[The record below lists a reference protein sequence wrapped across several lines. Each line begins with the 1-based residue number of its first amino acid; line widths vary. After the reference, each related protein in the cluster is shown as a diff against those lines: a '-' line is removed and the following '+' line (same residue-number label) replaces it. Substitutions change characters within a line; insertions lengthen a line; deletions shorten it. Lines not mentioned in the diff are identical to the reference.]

1 MASPRERVDA
11 LRAQSS
17 DHENHLIDE
26 LRSGK
31 IDRRQFIRAAAIA
44 GMALPAASFIAACST
59 KRDSATTP
67 DAPQRGAPR
76 PGGTFRIG
84 LLVPAGALDPVLV
97 GDQSGL
103 GVLSL
108 SGDYLIWSD
117 RTLTPRPRLAQSW
130 SHNGDGSVWTF
141 KIREGVKFH
150 DGTPMDA
157 EDVATTFNRL
167 ADPDNGSNALSALGG
182 VLTKDSAKALDPTT
196 VRFTLEA
203 PNGNFPFL
211 TSSDNYN
218 AIILPKNYD
227 GNWDKTFIGTGPWK
241 LGHYRPDEGIS
252 LLANKNYWDPTRQPL
267 ADKVEVIFYT
277 NEQGQT
283 LAFQGGQV
291 DFVQQF
297 SVSGGRAAIT
307 DSDVIT
313 MELRSAAHRQ
323 IHIRTDQKP
332 LDDKRVRQ
340 AIALLVNRKVLVDG
354 LLATKADYGNDS
366 PFAPVF
372 ASTAPGIPQ
381 RQQDIQKAKQ
391 LLEAAGVADGFHV
404 QLDTWQGF
412 EMPALAQVLQ
422 QELRVANIHLSL
434 SVTDS
439 ATYYGDSTFGNSR
452 WLDSTMGI
460 TEYGHR
466 GVPNVLLGAPLESK
480 GTWNA
485 AHFRNKTYDN
495 LVRDYVAAIDL
506 DSQRTAAKQIQEL
519 LLDEVPI
526 LFTYFYYYLSGSKKN
541 VGGVDVT
548 AMGCLDV
555 SRAGFVG

>member
-1 MASPRERVDA
+1 MASPQERVDA
-11 LRAQSS
+11 LRARST
-17 DHENHLIDE
+17 DHHNHLIDE
-26 LRSGK
+26 LRFGK
-31 IDRRQFIRAAAIA
+31 IGRREFVRVAAIA
-44 GMALPAASFIAACST
+44 GMALPTAAFVAGCAT
-59 KRDSATTP
+59 KRESVDLP
-67 DAPQRGAPR
+67 DAAQRGTAR
-76 PGGTFRIG
+76 PGGTFRVG
-84 LLVPAGALDPVLV
+84 LLVPAGALDPVHV

-117 RTLTPRPRLAQSW
+117 STLTPRPRLAESW
-130 SHNGDGSVWTF
+130 SHNGDGTVWTF
-141 KIREGVKFH
+141 KIRAGVRFH

-157 EDVATTFNRL
+157 EDVAATFNRL
-167 ADPDNGSNALSALGG
+167 ADPANGSNALSALAG
-182 VLTKDSAKALDPTT
+182 VLSKHSAKALDPTT

-218 AIILPKNYD
+218 AIILPKNYKGD
-227 GNWDKTFIGTGPWK
+227 WDKTFIGTGPWK
-241 LGHYRPDEGIS
+241 LQQYRPNEGIS
-252 LLANKNYWDPTRQPL
+252 LLPNKHYWDPTRQPL
-267 ADKVEVIFYT
+267 ANKLEVIFYS
-277 NEQGQT
+277 NEQGQV

-307 DSDVIT
+307 DPHVIT
-313 MELRSAAHRQ
+313 TELRSAAHRQ

-332 LDDKRVRQ
+332 LNDKRVRQ

-372 ASTAPGIPQ
+372 KSTAKGVPQ
-381 RQQDIQKAKQ
+381 RHQDVRKAKQ
-391 LLEAAGVADGFHV
+391 LLEAAGVASGFSV

-422 QELRVANIHLSL
+422 QEVRAANIHLNL
-434 SVTDS
+434 SITDS
-439 ATYYGDSTFGNSR
+439 ATYYGAAVFGNSR

-485 AHFRNKTYDN
+485 AHFKNKAYDK

-506 DSQRTAAKQIQEL
+506 DSQRTQAKKIQEL

-526 LFTYFYYYLSGSKKN
+526 LFTYFYYYLSGSRKN
-541 VGGVDVT
+541 VAGVDLT
-548 AMGCLDV
+548 AMGCIDV
-555 SRAGFVG
+555 TRAGFVG

>member
-1 MASPRERVDA
+1 VASPEERLDA
-11 LRAQSS
+11 LRARSTEHQ
-17 DHENHLIDE
+17 NHLIDE
-26 LRSGK
+26 LRLGK
-31 IDRRQFIRAAAIA
+31 IGRRDFIRRAAVA
-44 GMALPAASFIAACST
+44 GMALPVAGFLASCAT
-59 KRDSATTP
+59 KRDSVTRP
-67 DAPQRGAPR
+67 DAPQRGTPR
-76 PGGTFRIG
+76 PGGTFRVG
-84 LLVPAGALDPVLV
+84 LLTPAGALDPVLV
-97 GDQSGL
+97 GDQAGL

-108 SGDYLIWSD
+108 AGDYLIWSD
-117 RTLTPRPRLAQSW
+117 RNLVPRPRLAQSW
-130 SHNGDGSVWTF
+130 SHNGDGTVWTF
-141 KIREGVKFH
+141 KIREGVTFH

-157 EDVATTFNRL
+157 EDVAATFNRL
-167 ADPDNGSNALSALGG
+167 ADPDNGSNALSALAG
-182 VLTKDSAKALDPTT
+182 VLSKDSAKALDPTT

-218 AIILPKNYD
+218 AIILPKKYN

-241 LGHYRPDEGIS
+241 LRQYRPDEGIS
-252 LLANKNYWDPTRQPL
+252 LLPNKQYWDRTRQPL
-267 ADKVEVIFYT
+267 ADKLEVIFYS
-277 NEQGQT
+277 NEQGQV

-307 DSDVIT
+307 DPHMIT
-313 MELRSAAHRQ
+313 TELRSAAHRQ
-323 IHIRTDQKP
+323 IHIRTDKKP

-340 AIALLVNRKVLVDG
+340 AIALLVNRDVLVDG

-372 ASTAPGIPQ
+372 GSTAPGVAQ
-381 RQQDIQKAKQ
+381 RQQDVTKAKQ
-391 LLEAAGVADGFHV
+391 LLEAAGVADGFSV

-422 QELRVANIHLSL
+422 QELRAANIHLNL
-434 SVTDS
+434 SITDS
-439 ATYYGDSTFGNSR
+439 ASYYGAAVFGNSR

-485 AHFRNKTYDN
+485 AHFKNQTYDG
-495 LVRDYVAAIDL
+495 LVKDYVAAIDL
-506 DSQRTAAKQIQEL
+506 DSQRTAARQIQEL

-526 LFTYFYYYLSGSKKN
+526 LFTYFYYYLAGSKTN
-541 VGGVDVT
+541 VAGADLT
-548 AMGCLDV
+548 AMGCIDV
-555 SRAGFVG
+555 TRAGFVD

>member
-1 MASPRERVDA
+1 MASPEERVDA
-11 LRAQSS
+11 LRAQGT
-17 DHENHLIDE
+17 DHQNHLIDE
-26 LRSGK
+26 LRFGK
-31 IDRRQFIRAAAIA
+31 IGRREFIRAAAIA
-44 GMALPAASFIAACST
+44 GMALPAAGFIAGCST
-59 KRDSATTP
+59 KRDSVTRP
-67 DAPQRGAPR
+67 DAPQRGTPR
-76 PGGTFRIG
+76 PGGSFRVG

-103 GVLSL
+103 GVIGL

-141 KIREGVKFH
+141 KIREGVRFH

-157 EDVATTFNRL
+157 EDVAATFNRL
-167 ADPDNGSNALSALGG
+167 ADPDNGSNALSALSG

-227 GNWDKTFIGTGPWK
+227 GNWDKTFIGTGPWT

-252 LLANKNYWDPTRQPL
+252 LRANKNYWDPARQPL
-267 ADKVEVIFYT
+267 ADNVEVIFYT
-277 NEQGQT
+277 NEQGMV

-297 SVSGGRAAIT
+297 SVSGGRAALT

-313 MELRSAAHRQ
+313 TELRSAAHRQ
-323 IHIRTDQKP
+323 IHMRTDQKP
-332 LDDKRVRQ
+332 LNDKRVRQ

-354 LLATKADYGNDS
+354 LLATKADFGNDS

-372 ASTAPGIPQ
+372 SSTAPGVAQ
-381 RQQDIQKAKQ
+381 RDQDVRQAKQ
-391 LLEAAGVADGFHV
+391 LLAAAGVADGFSI

-422 QELRVANIHLSL
+422 QELRAANIHLNL
-434 SVTDS
+434 SITDS
-439 ATYYGDSTFGNSR
+439 ASYYGEAVFGNSR

-485 AHFRNKTYDN
+485 AHFKNKTYDA
-495 LVRDYVAAIDL
+495 LVKDYVAAIDL
-506 DSQRTAAKQIQEL
+506 DRQRAAAKKLQDL

-526 LFTYFYYYLSGSKKN
+526 LFTYFYYYLSGTKKN
-541 VGGVDVT
+541 VGGVDLT
-548 AMGCLDV
+548 AMGCIDV
-555 SRAGFVG
+555 TRGGFV

>member
-1 MASPRERVDA
+1 MESPEERLDV
-11 LRAQSS
+11 LRARSTE
-17 DHENHLIDE
+17 HENHLIDE

-31 IDRRQFIRAAAIA
+31 IGRRQFIRAAAIA
-44 GMALPAASFIAACST
+44 GMALPAAGFVAGCAAKRESVT
-59 KRDSATTP
+59 KP
-67 DAPQRGAPR
+67 DAPQRGMPR

-84 LLVPAGALDPVLV
+84 QQVPAGALDPVLV
-97 GDQSGL
+97 GDQAGL

-117 RTLTPRPRLAQSW
+117 RALVPRPRLAESW

-141 KIREGVKFH
+141 KIRSGVTFH

-157 EDVATTFNRL
+157 EDVAATFNRL
-167 ADPDNGSNALSALGG
+167 ADPDNGSNALSALSG

-218 AIILPKNYD
+218 AIILPKDYNGD
-227 GNWDKTFIGTGPWK
+227 WDKTFISTGPWK
-241 LGHYRPDEGIS
+241 LGHYRPDEGIT
-252 LLANKNYWDPTRQPL
+252 LVPNKNYWDPNRQPL
-267 ADKVEVIFYT
+267 ADKLEVIFYT
-277 NEQGQT
+277 NEQGLV

-297 SVSGGRAAIT
+297 SVSGGRAALT
-307 DSDVIT
+307 DSGVIT
-313 MELRSAAHRQ
+313 TELRSAAHRQ
-323 IHIRTDQKP
+323 IHMRTDKKP
-332 LDDKRVRQ
+332 LNDKRVRQ
-340 AIALLVNRKVLVDG
+340 AIALLVNRRVLVDG

-372 ASTAPGIPQ
+372 PSTGKGVAQ
-381 RQQDIQKAKQ
+381 RQQDIRQAKQ
-391 LLEAAGVADGFHV
+391 LLDAAGVGDGFSV

-422 QELRVANIHLSL
+422 QELRAANIHLNL

-439 ATYYGDSTFGNSR
+439 ATYYGDAVFGNSR

-485 AHFRNKTYDN
+485 AHFKSKAYDQ
-495 LVRDYVAAIDL
+495 LVKDYVAAIDL
-506 DSQRTAAKQIQEL
+506 DSQRGAAQKIEAL
-519 LLDEVPI
+519 LADEVPI
-526 LFTYFYYYLSGSKKN
+526 LFTYFYYYLAGSKKN

-548 AMGCLDV
+548 AMGCMDAT
-555 SRAGFVG
+555 RAGFV